1 MSDIYVPGLKSRF
14 DSGKLV
20 DDLMKVERIPKE
32 RSEKNIESLQAQKT
46 YWQDL
51 GRRITAL
58 RDSARFL
65 YSFQNPFNDRVVNS
79 SNPSAITGTATRE
92 ATEQEYSFTVKQIAK
107 ADRFLSDPLEDSF
120 KVDEGTYT
128 FSLGQQT
135 VTFPFRGGSL
145 REFIETLNRRGRDKI
160 GASLISVQAGKKSL
174 LIESKITGAE
184 NRLVF
189 LDAAETLGV
198 NTGILGEASGS
209 TAIPLNKENALK
221 VEAGGRAFI
230 PLDKGT
236 AGLSRDVQLRYEVA
250 TELFSSEDAPASQ
263 EAHDQAAA
271 EPQTNADEV
280 LSSGTIP
287 SWTPLAE
294 LPKQADAAPQQE
306 QRVDAMDVLYLTFTD
321 GTNRT
326 LPPIKDSEDFSS
338 YQYRLLDIAG
348 GKNIASIEVANRNTN
363 RHVSIRNIQLFDPNV
378 AEGNIRARNPVSEAQ
393 DAILT
398 MEGIEVKRPANT
410 IGDLVPGVTITPK
423 AASEDKP
430 IRVAVEPDRQVI
442 KDSIISLVANYNR
455 LMADI
460 NVLIRNDERVVQE
473 LSYLS
478 QEEQAGLRKR
488 MGAFSGDS
496 ILGQFR
502 STLQRAA
509 TAPYFTAEDQ
519 DLAMLAQIG
528 IGTDVRGSGSGGYDP
543 ARLRGYLEIDEKV
556 LDAAL
561 ETKLPLIQ
569 QLFGY
574 DTDGDFVVDS
584 GVAYALET
592 ITKPYTEI
600 GGVIALK
607 TGTIDSRISQE
618 NRRIDTLDRQLA
630 AKEAALKS
638 QYSQMEGAYT
648 RMERMTSSLDQFSK
662 QNSGSR

>member
-1 MSDIYVPGLKSRF
+1 
-14 DSGKLV
+14 
-20 DDLMKVERIPKE
+20 
-32 RSEKNIESLQAQKT
+32 
-46 YWQDL
+46 
-51 GRRITAL
+51 
-58 RDSARFL
+58 
-65 YSFQNPFNDRVVNS
+65 VVNS
-79 SNPSAITGTATRE
+79 ANPSAISGTATRE
-92 ATEQEYSFTVKQIAK
+92 AAEQEYSFTVRQIAK

-128 FSLGQQT
+128 FSIGQQT
-135 VTFPFRGGSL
+135 ITFPFRGGSL
-145 REFIETLNRRGRDKI
+145 REFTETLNRRGRDKI

-198 NTGILGEASGS
+198 TTGILGETSGS

-221 VEAGGRAFI
+221 VEAGGSAFI
-230 PLDKGT
+230 PLDKGSS
-236 AGLSRDVQLRYEVA
+236 GLSRNVQLRYEVA
-250 TELFSSEDAPASQ
+250 TEVFSAEDTATSQ
-263 EAHDQAAA
+263 EAG
-271 EPQTNADEV
+271 EERKPNADEV

-294 LPKQADAAPQQE
+294 LPKQPEPPQQT
-306 QRVDAMDVLYLTFTD
+306 QQNPRVDTMEVLYLTFAD
-321 GTNRT
+321 GTNRA

-348 GKNIASIEVANRNTN
+348 GKNIASIEVINKNTN
-363 RHVSIRNIQLFDPNV
+363 RHVSIRNIQLFDPDV

-398 MEGIEVKRPANT
+398 MEGIEVARPSNT
-410 IGDLVPGVTITPK
+410 IGDLIPGVTITPK
-423 AASEDKP
+423 APSEDKP
-430 IRVAVEPDRQVI
+430 IRIAIEPDRQTI

-460 NVLIRNDERVVQE
+460 NVLTRNDDRVVQE

-478 QEEQAGLRKR
+478 QEEQAELRKR

-502 STLQRAA
+502 STLQRVA
-509 TAPYFTAEDQ
+509 TAPYHTSEDQ
-519 DLAMLAQIG
+519 EMALLAQIG

-543 ARLRGYLEIDEKV
+543 ARLRGYLEIDEKA
-556 LDAAL
+556 LDTAL
-561 ETKLPLIQ
+561 ETKLPFIQ

-584 GVAYALET
+584 GVAHALET

-648 RMERMTSSLDQFSK
+648 RMERMTSSLDQFST
-662 QNSGSR
+662 QNSGSK